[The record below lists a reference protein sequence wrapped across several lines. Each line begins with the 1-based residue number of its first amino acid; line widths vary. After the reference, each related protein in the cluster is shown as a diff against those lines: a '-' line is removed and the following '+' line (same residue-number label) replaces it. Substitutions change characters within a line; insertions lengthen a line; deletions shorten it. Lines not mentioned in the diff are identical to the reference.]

1 MDKEFRIISTQYHLG
16 RNTLK
21 LYVTGFVLSLFL
33 TVVPYLLV
41 VNDALTAKNL
51 VLTIVVLGLAQL
63 AVQVVF
69 FLHLS
74 TKRWNLIVF
83 IFTIFVVAILVGGS
97 LWIMYN
103 LKYKMASSTPVDE
116 NAYMQSQREGYIPQ

>member
-103 LKYKMASSTPVDE
+103 LKYNMASSTPVDA